1 MFMRASRNPAL
12 AALALALIVAGP
24 AETRAEPQEP
34 TAEELDDT
42 SFAKS
47 FVGKNYDG
55 ELDIEGWTDLGGG
68 LVIPPIYVRQ
78 YQRDDGT
85 FLVLTSREVAKASRN
100 TPANYAVVD
109 ALVVA
114 PPPSG
119 TEFTISCVQGKD
131 ETLRFMGVAKG
142 PDEKEW
148 WTDVRRAWEILIDT
162 GEIKSVKA
170 KGVRCTNVSWG
181 Q

>member
-1 MFMRASRNPAL
+1 MFVRAYRNPAL
-12 AALALALIVAGP
+12 AAFALALVLTAP
-24 AETRAEPQEP
+24 VRAEPQEP
-34 TAEELDDT
+34 TEQELDDT
-42 SFAKS
+42 SFAQS
-47 FVGKNYDG
+47 FVGKTYDG

-68 LVIPPIYVRQ
+68 LVAPPIYVRQ
-78 YQRDDGT
+78 YQREDGT
-85 FLVLTSREVAKASRN
+85 FLVLTSRELAKATRN
-100 TPANYAVVD
+100 APANFAVAD

-114 PPPSG
+114 PPPGG

-131 ETLRFMGVAKG
+131 ETLRYMGVAKG
-142 PDEKEW
+142 PDEREW
-148 WTDVRRAWEILIDT
+148 WTDVRRAWEITLET